1 MRLREG
7 PAERRNGIM
16 IEINGIIKEYDG
28 LRVVD
33 NVTFCIGEKERI
45 SICGESGC
53 GKSTLL
59 NIIAG
64 LTAADEGTILKDG
77 RPLPERPQERGI
89 SMVFQDSTLW
99 NNMTVRENILFGSPY
114 KDKKAR
120 KEQVLKL
127 AEAFGI
133 EELLDRYPYKI
144 SGGQAR
150 RVAIARALACEREL
164 LLLDEPFSNLD
175 KEWKERTIM
184 KTKEL
189 CGENCAVILVTH
201 SESEADLFCDTHLHM
216 AEGRIK

>member
-77 RPLPERPQERGI
+77 RPLPE
-89 SMVFQDSTLW
+89 
-99 NNMTVRENILFGSPY
+99 
-114 KDKKAR
+114 K
-120 KEQVLKL
+120 
-127 AEAFGI
+127 
-133 EELLDRYPYKI
+133 
-144 SGGQAR
+144 SG
-150 RVAIARALACEREL
+150 
-164 LLLDEPFSNLD
+164 
-175 KEWKERTIM
+175 
-184 KTKEL
+184 
-189 CGENCAVILVTH
+189 
-201 SESEADLFCDTHLHM
+201 
-216 AEGRIK
+216 

>member
-1 MRLREG
+1 
-7 PAERRNGIM
+7 M
-16 IEINGIIKEYDG
+16 IEIKGIVKEYDG
-28 LRVVD
+28 IRVVD
-33 NVTFCIGEKERI
+33 NVSFRIGEKEKI

-53 GKSTLL
+53 GKTTLL

-64 LTAADEGTILKDG
+64 LTAADEGSILKDG
-77 RPLPERPQERGI
+77 SPLPIKPQERGI

-120 KEQVLKL
+120 EEQVFKL

-133 EELLDRYPYKI
+133 KELLDRYPYKI

-150 RVAIARALACEREL
+150 RVSIARALACEREL

-175 KEWKERTIM
+175 KEWKERTMM

-201 SESEADLFCDTHLHM
+201 SDNEADFFCDTHLHM
-216 AEGRIK
+216 TEGRIR

>member
-1 MRLREG
+1 MFEIK
-7 PAERRNGIM
+7 GIV
-16 IEINGIIKEYDG
+16 KEYEG
-28 LRVVD
+28 VYAVD
-33 NVTFCIGEKERI
+33 NVSFCINEKKKV

-64 LTAADEGTILKDG
+64 LITADRGSILKDG
-77 RPLPERPQERGI
+77 RPLPANPHERGI
-89 SMVFQDSTLW
+89 SMVFQDSILW

-114 KDKKAR
+114 KDKKTR
-120 KEQVLKL
+120 EEQALDL
-127 AEAFGI
+127 ANAFGI

-150 RVAIARALACEREL
+150 RVSIARALACEREL

-175 KEWKERTIM
+175 KEWKERTMM

-201 SESEADLFCDTHLHM
+201 SDNEADFFCDIHLHM
-216 AEGRIK
+216 TEGRIK

>member
-1 MRLREG
+1 
-7 PAERRNGIM
+7 M
-16 IEINGIIKEYDG
+16 IEIKGVVKEYG
-28 LRVVD
+28 GIRVVD
-33 NVTFCIGEKERI
+33 NVSFCINEKEKI

-53 GKSTLL
+53 GKTTLL

-64 LTAADEGTILKDG
+64 ITAADEGSILKDG
-77 RPLPERPQERGI
+77 KPLPLKPHEREV

-114 KDKKAR
+114 KDKKER
-120 KEQVLKL
+120 EEQVLKL
-127 AEAFGI
+127 AETFGI

-175 KEWKERTIM
+175 KEWKERTVM

-189 CGENCAVILVTH
+189 CAENCAVILVTH
-201 SESEADLFCDTHLHM
+201 SESEADCFCDTHLHM

>member
-1 MRLREG
+1 
-7 PAERRNGIM
+7 M
-16 IEINGIIKEYDG
+16 IEIKGIVKEYEG
-28 LRVVD
+28 IRVVD
-33 NVTFCIGEKERI
+33 KVSFRIGEKEKI

-53 GKSTLL
+53 GKTTLL

-64 LTAADEGTILKDG
+64 LIASDEGSILKDG
-77 RPLPERPQERGI
+77 RPLPEKPQERGI

-114 KDKKAR
+114 KDSRVR
-120 KEQVLKL
+120 KEQALTL

-189 CGENCAVILVTH
+189 CGDKCAVILVTH
-201 SESEADLFCDTHLHM
+201 SLSEADSLCDTHLHM
-216 AEGRIK
+216 TEGRIE